1 MKRRVII
8 TSGVLLGAISGG
20 VVIKRQWER
29 LNMATWEDIQP
40 PHFEIP
46 SREKQIEKMKTQTSP
61 YDILIIGGGATGCG
75 IALDAA
81 SRNLKVALVEK
92 DDFSS
97 GTSSRSTKL
106 VHGGI
111 RYLEKAFRNLDKEQY
126 NMVREALHERKNFL
140 KIAPHLSYELPI
152 MIPLYKWWH
161 LPYYWVGSKA
171 YDLLAGKNALQ
182 SSYFISKP
190 SALEIFPHLAADSL
204 KGAIIYH
211 DGAHNDSRMN
221 VILALTAAKE
231 GAHIANHVEVVELL
245 KNSDGKVSGAVVRDY
260 ITGEE
265 WKIQAKGVVNATGPF
280 TDAIRKMDDK
290 DAEDI
295 VCPSS
300 GVHVILPDY
309 YSPKNMGLLDAA
321 TSDGRVIFFL
331 PWEHSVIAGT
341 TDTVTEVTN
350 RPQAKEEEIQF
361 ILNEISS
368 YLSPAIQVRRA
379 DVLSSWAGIR
389 PLVRDPSK
397 LSTEGLA
404 RNHLVITSKSG
415 LVTVAGG
422 KWTTYR
428 AMAADTVDVAIK
440 EFNLEPKGT
449 CQTEEIKL
457 IGAHAYNPSLKI
469 RLIQE
474 YGMESQIA
482 EHLAKSYG
490 DRAYTVAD
498 YAKPTGRHW
507 PIVGRRISSA
517 YPYIEAEIIYAVRD
531 EMARR
536 IVDVIARRT
545 RLAFVNVLAAY
556 EAIPRVGKIMQ
567 KELQWS
573 DEKRLEEEEDAK
585 AFLNTMGFQDC
596 PKAGYMQVCRA
607 VFRDLDTT
615 GSGLIDLTQFKQA
628 LQSLTISCDENE
640 VSEWFNRCSSTLL
653 ANGEPALNFIEFV
666 ELTGLISNNDAAA
679 KFNQD
684 IPLTN
689 ANVFVPER
697 SGGGV

>member
-1 MKRRVII
+1 
-8 TSGVLLGAISGG
+8 
-20 VVIKRQWER
+20 
-29 LNMATWEDIQP
+29 MATWEDIQP

-61 YDILIIGGGATGCG
+61 YDILIIGGGATGTG
-75 IALDAA
+75 VALDAA
-81 SRNLKVALVEK
+81 TRKLKVALVEK
-92 DDFSS
+92 DDFAA

-106 VHGGI
+106 VHGGV
-111 RYLEKAFRNLDKEQY
+111 RYLEKAFRNLDKEQWD
-126 NMVREALHERKNFL
+126 MVREALHERKNFL

-428 AMAADTVDVAIK
+428 AMAADTVDV
-440 EFNLEPKGT
+440 
-449 CQTEEIKL
+449 
-457 IGAHAYNPSLKI
+457 
-469 RLIQE
+469 
-474 YGMESQIA
+474 
-482 EHLAKSYG
+482 
-490 DRAYTVAD
+490 
-498 YAKPTGRHW
+498 
-507 PIVGRRISSA
+507 
-517 YPYIEAEIIYAVRD
+517 
-531 EMARR
+531 
-536 IVDVIARRT
+536 
-545 RLAFVNVLAAY
+545 
-556 EAIPRVGKIMQ
+556 
-567 KELQWS
+567 
-573 DEKRLEEEEDAK
+573 
-585 AFLNTMGFQDC
+585 
-596 PKAGYMQVCRA
+596 
-607 VFRDLDTT
+607 
-615 GSGLIDLTQFKQA
+615 
-628 LQSLTISCDENE
+628 
-640 VSEWFNRCSSTLL
+640 
-653 ANGEPALNFIEFV
+653 
-666 ELTGLISNNDAAA
+666 
-679 KFNQD
+679 
-684 IPLTN
+684 
-689 ANVFVPER
+689 
-697 SGGGV
+697 